1 MKRLILVYGFLFL
14 FCIPIFAQ
22 VYVNDVDI
30 NKLDIKYLEIVAQQK
45 FLSEKV
51 KITVDYGQ
59 SRKGLWKCKIKD
71 KNGKTISF
79 QCVIDAL
86 NFMYK
91 NGWEYMDIKSISHEE
106 RNVYHYLLKKMKES
120 KEVELEE
127 GETKNKQG
135 KDDKLNI

>member
-1 MKRLILVYGFLFL
+1 MKRMILVNGFVFL

-22 VYVNDVDI
+22 VYVDDVDI
-30 NKLDIKYLEIVAQQK
+30 NELDIKYCEIVAQQK

-59 SRKGLWKCKIKD
+59 SRNGLWKCKIKD
-71 KNGKTISF
+71 KNGKVISF
-79 QCVIDAL
+79 QCIIDAL

-91 NGWEYMDIKSISHEE
+91 NGWEYMGIKAIAHEE
-106 RNVYHYLLKKMKES
+106 RQVYHYLLKKMKES

-127 GETKNKQG
+127 GETKNKQE